1 MRILLWPQDNLTHW
15 PQGRHHTFS
24 FRYVN
29 PYCDPHAAW
38 QKGGIERSHEYIR
51 VVLPK
56 GRSFDQ
62 LTQEKVTRLMN
73 NINSERRDS
82 LNGHS
87 PFELSILLLPNALH
101 RALGLLPI
109 PPDEVNLSSSLFN

>member
-1 MRILLWPQDNLTHW
+1 
-15 PQGRHHTFS
+15 
-24 FRYVN
+24 
-29 PYCDPHAAW
+29 
-38 QKGGIERSHEYIR
+38 
-51 VVLPK
+51 
-56 GRSFDQ
+56 
-62 LTQEKVTRLMN
+62 MN

-109 PPDEVNLSSSLFN
+109 PPDEVDLSSSSLN

>member
-1 MRILLWPQDNLTHW
+1 M
-15 PQGRHHTFS
+15 
-24 FRYVN
+24 
-29 PYCDPHAAW
+29 
-38 QKGGIERSHEYIR
+38 ERSHEYIS

-87 PFELSILLLPNALH
+87 PFELSILLLHNSLH
-101 RALGLLPI
+101 RCLGLRPI
-109 PPDEVNLSSSLFN
+109 PPDEVDLSAALLK